1 MITKHPIMQSR
12 VDILLVE
19 DNGDD
24 AELAVRALR
33 THNVTENIL
42 HVRDGQEAIDYIFH
56 PGTVPPKLI
65 LLDIKMPVVD
75 GVQVLKQIKSDAE
88 KKLIPVVMLTTSMEG
103 PDILQ
108 CYRLGVNAYIV
119 KPVEYEKFMH
129 VVSQLK
135 LFWLT
140 LNQQPQ

>member
-1 MITKHPIMQSR
+1 MHPK

-19 DNGDD
+19 DNNDD

-33 THNVTENIL
+33 TNNVAESIL
-42 HVRDGQEAIDYIFH
+42 HVRDGQEAVDYIFH
-56 PGTVPPKLI
+56 PDTVPPKVI
-65 LLDIKMPVVD
+65 LLDIKMPVMD
-75 GVQVLKQIKSDAE
+75 GVQVLRQIKSDTR

-103 PDILQ
+103 PDILE
-108 CYRLGVNAYIV
+108 CYKLGVNAYIV